1 MNMAQAPLSGPS
13 SPVSGKST
21 SGLADTR
28 WLYLLL
34 GLIVLQVAVYF
45 NTYLSM
51 GQIWWRS
58 ETFSHGF
65 LIFPIAAWLIW
76 RNRAELLQ
84 SPLAPDLRALL
95 PLLAV
100 VAGWAVARSVDVLV
114 VEQFAAVLMLPV
126 LVWLCLGL
134 RAVWVLAFPLAFM
147 LLAVPVGEFLIY
159 PMMRFTAAFTV
170 NAVRMTGIPVFWD
183 GMFFTLP
190 SGNWNIVEGCSGVR
204 YIIASVTLGVLYAY
218 LTYHSYWRRA
228 AFILAACI
236 VPVFANGMRAF
247 IIVMLGHFSNM
258 KIATGVDHLIYGWVW
273 FGIVMFFLFWV
284 GGFFRDDPPPVGRD
298 SSRQDPPPV
307 GRDSSRQ
314 DPPPVGRDSSR
325 QDPSPV
331 GRDSS
336 RQTPLPPNPHRWQ
349 PVALLALGLLF
360 LGPLWIAW
368 VESRN
373 TAADFHI
380 PAPAAVAGWS
390 AAESFTEWKPR
401 YVNPADERQYSF
413 SDGAGPVGVY
423 LAFYGRQAQD
433 AELINSQNVMVVQ
446 KHPVWR
452 EPSQVPRN
460 VQVGGHHIPL
470 IESRLESRTQDLLAW
485 HWMRAAGRIS
495 AIRGSARST
504 KHWGCCAAPVGRAS
518 VSSCMRRIP
527 TSPMP
532 RVRGCR
538 HFSMPCCR
546 RSTQR

>member
-1 MNMAQAPLSGPS
+1 MAQAPLSGPS

-34 GLIVLQVAVYF
+34 GLVVLQVAVYF
-45 NTYLSM
+45 GTYLSM

-284 GGFFRDDPPPVGRD
+284 GGFFRDDTPPVGRD
-298 SSRQDPPPV
+298 SSRQN
-307 GRDSSRQ
+307 Q
-314 DPPPVGRDSSR
+314 
-325 QDPSPV
+325 PSV

-360 LGPLWIAW
+360 LGPLWITW
-368 VESRN
+368 IESRN

-390 AAESFTEWKPR
+390 TAESFTEWKPR
-401 YVNPADERQYSF
+401 YINPTDERQYSF
-413 SDGAGPVGVY
+413 SDGTGQVGVY

-452 EPSQVPRN
+452 EPSQAPRS
-460 VQVGGHHIPL
+460 VRVDGRQIPL
-470 IESRLESRTQDLLAW
+470 IESRLESRTQNLLVW
-485 HWMRAAGRIS
+485 HWMRAAGQDFSDPLLGKIHE
-495 AIRGSARST
+495 ALGVLRGAGREGFGIVVYAPYTDQPDAARARLQTFLDAMLPSID
-504 KHWGCCAAPVGRAS
+504 AALKVE
-518 VSSCMRRIP
+518 
-527 TSPMP
+527 
-532 RVRGCR
+532 
-538 HFSMPCCR
+538 
-546 RSTQR
+546 